1 MFISKSSMHLLGVY
15 CVTSIVLS
23 ALQVL
28 AHLSLTILEGRLWRS
43 HFTDEETKAE
53 RRE

>member
-15 CVTSIVLS
+15 SVTSIVLS
-23 ALQVL
+23 ALEVL
-28 AHLSLTILEGRLWRS
+28 THLSLTVLGGRLWRP